1 MLFLKGLSGS
11 MARQRIT
18 YARDQLRS
26 RRLDNLFMK
35 TEVED
40 IDMLQRAI
48 LGEVQDESD
57 QIKAEAK
64 EKVDAI
70 RKRAQEQA
78 DAESKAILDTARQ
91 EAERLRSQAV
101 ATAQMKARSAQLAHR
116 EQLLDRV
123 FKTVKEK
130 LADVQ
135 KRPDYDQIAT
145 MLLRE
150 ALQELRVN
158 KAEIRADKVTQNFL
172 EKKALG
178 EISKELN
185 GQFTMAEALE
195 EGMGVVV
202 NAADGKLH
210 YDNTLETRLH
220 RLQSTLRSSVNKILL
235 GEKA

>member
-1 MLFLKGLSGS
+1 
-11 MARQRIT
+11 
-18 YARDQLRS
+18 
-26 RRLDNLFMK
+26 MK
-35 TEVED
+35 TEIED

-57 QIKAEAK
+57 QIKAQAK

-70 RKRAQEQA
+70 RRRAQEQA

-101 ATAQMKARSAQLAHR
+101 ATAQMKARSVQLAHR
-116 EQLLDRV
+116 EQLLERV

-135 KRPDYDQIAT
+135 KRQDYDQIAA
-145 MLLRE
+145 MLLHE
-150 ALQELRVN
+150 ALQKLRVN
-158 KAEIRADKVTQNFL
+158 KAEIRADKVTQNIL
-172 EKKALG
+172 ENKALG

-210 YDNTLETRLH
+210 YDNTLDTRLN
-220 RLQSTLRSSVNKILL
+220 RLQNTLRSSVNKILL